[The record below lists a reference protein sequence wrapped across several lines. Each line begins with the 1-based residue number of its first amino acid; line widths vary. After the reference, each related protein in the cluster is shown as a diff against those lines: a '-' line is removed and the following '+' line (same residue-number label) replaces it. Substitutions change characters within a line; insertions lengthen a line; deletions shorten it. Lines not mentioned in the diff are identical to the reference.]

1 MNTTTRRKQ
10 ESRVLAESGLSLLQ
24 EDALIGLMY
33 EDFNRNRMRSLDYDK
48 VRRFAFSIQTEPS
61 ICVSLDA
68 EPCGEGEAWEPQDEW
83 ITSMCQAFINAAA
96 DEKKAKQQERQS
108 AFGGGRDA
116 YDPKNPHRRA
126 GSATAKRPAT
136 NRAAT
141 TQRSSPQNA
150 TARKLAAKSVVKKLA
165 DPTNVE
171 KIAVGALNIS
181 DPIPA

>member
-1 MNTTTRRKQ
+1 MLFYN
-10 ESRVLAESGLSLLQ
+10 SGSIASVIFSINNHAESQKPTTGVS
-24 EDALIGLMY
+24 EDPPP
-33 EDFNRNRMRSLDYDK
+33 K
-48 VRRFAFSIQTEPS
+48 
-61 ICVSLDA
+61 
-68 EPCGEGEAWEPQDEW
+68 
-83 ITSMCQAFINAAA
+83 
-96 DEKKAKQQERQS
+96 KKAKQQERQS